1 MAMRDTK
8 LDILA
13 TLFGLARGEYAPGDY
28 EDDEDLGRR
37 IHLAAR
43 HGPSRGAIATMGVT
57 VGDPGVAEGGRSV
70 SRPGDAAGD
79 AAALNVGGSAPRDE
93 QACVFCDRPGRQ
105 RAAGLRAG
113 VRRVRLVARTGV
125 ARPSAALTSRA
136 DAVD

>member
-1 MAMRDTK
+1 MTMRDTK

-13 TLFGLARGEYAPGDY
+13 TLFGLARGQYAPGDY

-70 SRPGDAAGD
+70 SRPGAAAGD

-105 RAAGLRAG
+105 RAAGFA
-113 VRRVRLVARTGV
+113 
-125 ARPSAALTSRA
+125 PECDECALSDEQAWR
-136 DAVD
+136 DRQPG